1 MVQND
6 SRDRHAL
13 VFQFCTTI
21 FSKPALMLAVTTPPP
36 VTLDPSTIN
45 PSALNHDNVP
55 ISQPGEITEKKKKK
69 KKKRAREDDQLPPDP
84 TDPIEF
90 IAEPGDGQIQKK
102 QKRETK
108 FVAYKAPLYVAT
120 EVNMPKFVAYKAPF
134 HVATE
139 VNMPEVIMPDMPS
152 EPVAP
157 AATAPEAPEATAPEI
172 TAVKPKSK
180 KKKKDKGK
188 AKDAKLAEQTDAQIE
203 ADSQA
208 SAAAL
213 LSAIVAASVTNHEI
227 PPMAP
232 SQFDPNQ
239 FMSYPPMQYGYPPGP
254 FDPHGAPNGFAPPAA
269 GGSTAFSELAF
280 GSNEDL
286 LRALQDLDMSKIAN
300 VLKSL
305 GEAASANGPTFA
317 PQLGFMPSQLD
328 QLPPAPP
335 VKQVAAA
342 SNSILGIPPTASSTS
357 HRRTINMN
365 LSANDQHT
373 NPDHAHLLA
382 NKWLNASKLAELVR
396 DEGIA

>member
-1 MVQND
+1 
-6 SRDRHAL
+6 
-13 VFQFCTTI
+13 
-21 FSKPALMLAVTTPPP
+21 MLSVTTPPP
-36 VTLDPSTIN
+36 VTLDASTIN
-45 PSALNHDNVP
+45 PSALNRDDIP
-55 ISQPGEITEKKKKK
+55 TSQTEETTEKKKK
-69 KKKRAREDDQLPPDP
+69 KKKRAREDDQTPPD
-84 TDPIEF
+84 TTEF
-90 IAEPGDGQIQKK
+90 IAERGESQKK
-102 QKRETK
+102 RKRGETK
-108 FVAYKAPLYVAT
+108 FVAYKAPL
-120 EVNMPKFVAYKAPF
+120 

-152 EPVAP
+152 ESAAPKFVAYKAPLHVAIEVNMPDIPLEPVAP
-157 AATAPEAPEATAPEI
+157 VATDPKT
-172 TAVKPKSK
+172 KPKK

-227 PPMAP
+227 PQMAP
-232 SQFDPNQ
+232 SQFDPHLLPHQ

-254 FDPHGAPNGFAPPAA
+254 FDPHGAPNGFAPPGA

-286 LRALQDLDMSKIAN
+286 LRALQDLDMSKIAS
-300 VLKSL
+300 VLKTL

-342 SNSILGIPPTASSTS
+342 SNSILGIPPTATSTS

-365 LSANDQHT
+365 LSGNDQHA

-396 DEGIA
+396 DEGTA

>member
-1 MVQND
+1 
-6 SRDRHAL
+6 
-13 VFQFCTTI
+13 
-21 FSKPALMLAVTTPPP
+21 
-36 VTLDPSTIN
+36 
-45 PSALNHDNVP
+45 
-55 ISQPGEITEKKKKK
+55 
-69 KKKRAREDDQLPPDP
+69 
-84 TDPIEF
+84 
-90 IAEPGDGQIQKK
+90 
-102 QKRETK
+102 
-108 FVAYKAPLYVAT
+108 
-120 EVNMPKFVAYKAPF
+120 
-134 HVATE
+134 
-139 VNMPEVIMPDMPS
+139 MPDMPS

-157 AATAPEAPEATAPEI
+157 AATAPEATAQETTTPEA

-180 KKKKDKGK
+180 KKKDKGK
-188 AKDAKLAEQTDAQIE
+188 AKDTKLAEQTDAQIE

-227 PPMAP
+227 PQMAP
-232 SQFDPNQ
+232 SQFDPHQ

-254 FDPHGAPNGFAPPAA
+254 FEPHGAPNGFAPPAA

-328 QLPPAPP
+328 QLPQAPP
-335 VKQVAAA
+335 VKQIAAA
-342 SNSILGIPPTASSTS
+342 SNSILGIPPTTSSTS

-365 LSANDQHT
+365 LSGNDQHA